1 MSDEAANLVL
11 EHLRSIRAGM
21 DQLTH
26 DIHDVKFRLSQMEET
41 MLHHGRR
48 FDRLDERL
56 ARIESRLNLVE
67 A

>member
-1 MSDEAANLVL
+1 MSDETASLALQ
-11 EHLRSIRAGM
+11 HLRPIRAGM

-26 DIHDVKFRLSQMEET
+26 DIHDVKFRLSQIEET

-56 ARIESRLNLVE
+56 ARIENRLNLVE
-67 A
+67 T

>member
-1 MSDEAANLVL
+1 
-11 EHLRSIRAGM
+11 M
-21 DQLTH
+21 DQMTH

-56 ARIESRLNLVE
+56 ARIENRLNLVE